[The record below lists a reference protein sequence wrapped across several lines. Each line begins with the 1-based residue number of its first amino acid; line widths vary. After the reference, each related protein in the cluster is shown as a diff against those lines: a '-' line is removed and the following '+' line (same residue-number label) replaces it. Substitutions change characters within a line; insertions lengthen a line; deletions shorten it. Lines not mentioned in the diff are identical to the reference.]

1 MKVRLDHINMS
12 VTNLEESIQWYKNVF
27 GFEKVEGG
35 ISPNGLKFSIVALND
50 NMLALY
56 EAGDK
61 EKAEPLLSEPKH
73 QIFHFG
79 LRVDNLDE
87 WLEKIEKFNIQIGYG
102 DVIQYP
108 HSRSWYITDP
118 SGHEIEVSWANNEA
132 LKFQA

>member
-12 VTNLEESIQWYKNVF
+12 VMNLDESIQWYKNIF

-35 ISPNGLKFSIVALND
+35 VSPYGRKFAIIALND

-56 EAGDK
+56 EDGRK
-61 EKAEPLLSEPKH
+61 EKADPLISEPKH

-79 LRVDNLDE
+79 LRIDNLEE
-87 WLEKIEKFNIQIGYG
+87 WLGKIEEFKIQLSYG

-108 HSRSWYITDP
+108 HSRSWYVSDP
-118 SGHEIEVSWANNEA
+118 SGHEIEVSWANNQP
-132 LKFQA
+132 LKFGA